1 MDGMGPGPWEWILIA
16 SILPA
21 VLEAAIISV
30 GVYLAVRFG
39 FNRMTSRINSSG
51 SESGDAMEIVRRR
64 YAKGEIPRSEY
75 EQLRE
80 DLETVDLDE
89 KTSEAQKERTR

>member
-1 MDGMGPGPWEWILIA
+1 MDGMGPGPWEWILMA

-39 FNRMTSRINSSG
+39 FNRMTSRIDSSG
-51 SESGDAMEIVRRR
+51 SESGDAMEIVRCR
-64 YAKGEIPRSEY
+64 YAKGNISRKEY

-80 DLETVDLDE
+80 DLGSKDLD
-89 KTSEAQKERTR
+89 TGMQAQKERTR